1 MLPRNFLILIQGFSI
16 ERHRDVAWSKI
27 VTRTSLTCK
36 NLVLFFCWRRQ
47 KFTKVLS
54 KTVSKEAWLK
64 VVDWQLLKWS
74 FNFLPPNA
82 NRCTMH
88 INTSCVH
95 NKYSTFNQFQHT
107 FESISILDS
116 LKPMLWLYKQTHF
129 LCKCV
134 TTMWDWLLWSML
146 IFNHYPRGLAGLIKS
161 VVQDNIDSKK

>member
-36 NLVLFFCWRRQ
+36 NLVLFFCCRRQ

-54 KTVSKEAWLK
+54 KTESKEAWLK
-64 VVDWQLLKWS
+64 VVDWQLLKWP
-74 FNFLPPNA
+74 FNFLPPDA
-82 NRCTMH
+82 SWCTMH

-107 FESISILDS
+107 FESRSILDS
-116 LKPMLWLYKQTHF
+116 LKPMLWLNKHTISVQMCHHN
-129 LCKCV
+129 V
-134 TTMWDWLLWSML
+134 
-146 IFNHYPRGLAGLIKS
+146 RLASL
-161 VVQDNIDSKK
+161 VDVDF